1 MSKVSFNF
9 KGGET
14 IIQCNSNEYM
24 EEICKRYAQIIN
36 IDIDNLIFIY
46 SGNIING
53 ELKYEEQINEEDKLR
68 NEVNILVY
76 EQDKTIINK
85 KKIKLKEIICPI
97 CQESIFMKI
106 NNYQINLNQCKN
118 GHNIN
123 NILLKEFDN
132 MQNIDISKII
142 CDVCKIKN
150 KNNTYKNE
158 FYKCNKCKMNLCPLC
173 KSKHDNNHNIINYD
187 ERNCICDKHNDY
199 FIKYCQYCNKNI
211 CKECEKEHYNHYII
225 NYGSI

>member
-9 KGGET
+9 KGGEI

-36 IDIDNLIFIY
+36 IDIDKLIFIY

-85 KKIKLKEIICPI
+85 KKI
-97 CQESIFMKI
+97 
-106 NNYQINLNQCKN
+106 N
-118 GHNIN
+118 
-123 NILLKEFDN
+123 
-132 MQNIDISKII
+132 
-142 CDVCKIKN
+142 
-150 KNNTYKNE
+150 
-158 FYKCNKCKMNLCPLC
+158 
-173 KSKHDNNHNIINYD
+173 
-187 ERNCICDKHNDY
+187 
-199 FIKYCQYCNKNI
+199 
-211 CKECEKEHYNHYII
+211 
-225 NYGSI
+225 

>member
-1 MSKVSFNF
+1 MFKVRFNF

-46 SGNIING
+46 SGNIITG
-53 ELKYEEQINEEDKLR
+53 ELKYEEQINEEDKSR

-76 EQDKTIINK
+76 EQDKSIINK

-106 NNYQINLNQCKN
+106 NNYQINLNLCEN
-118 GHNIN
+118 GHNIY

-158 FYKCNKCKMNLCPLC
+158 FYKCNNQSM
-173 KSKHDNNHNIINYD
+173 II
-187 ERNCICDKHNDY
+187 I
-199 FIKYCQYCNKNI
+199 II
-211 CKECEKEHYNHYII
+211 LLIMMKEILYVISIMII
-225 NYGSI
+225 L